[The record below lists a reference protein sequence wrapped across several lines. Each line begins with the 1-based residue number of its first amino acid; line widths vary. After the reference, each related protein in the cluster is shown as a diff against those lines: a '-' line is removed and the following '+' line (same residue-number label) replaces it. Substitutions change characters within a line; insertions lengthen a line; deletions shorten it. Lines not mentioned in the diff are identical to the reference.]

1 MTPVGAT
8 VTVIGLLYLAL
19 LGWRLIPHRKG
30 ADRAIRPWRVFELTS
45 SDKRSLD
52 RLRPALRHAG
62 ARMVA
67 RFRANTK
74 LASDDAAHPGDTLLL
89 ISRANQ
95 WDVASEAGLES
106 GIENGQPG
114 AVTARVVVGHGSTL
128 IGEGYEA
135 VGTRSFGEVAVVAGG
150 PRAARLR
157 QPLDTIR
164 IEAGDQLFLRGPAE
178 AIAALL
184 PKARLLEVDRFD
196 PAPLDRRRGALTLLI
211 FISAVAATVAGLMPA
226 ALSFL
231 VAAVAV
237 AALRLIPAEEV
248 YQSIDWSVI
257 LLLAAMIPVGKAF
270 EASGAADI
278 VASELAGL
286 LAGAPLFWTLA
297 ALCAGTLLLSIFLNN
312 VATAIVMGPIAI
324 QLSTMIGI
332 SPDAALLAVLVGASS
347 DFLTPIGHQNNLLVM
362 GPGGYRFT
370 DYAQAGAPLAI
381 LTVATSAAM
390 LAVLYG

>member
-1 MTPVGAT
+1 
-8 VTVIGLLYLAL
+8 
-19 LGWRLIPHRKG
+19 
-30 ADRAIRPWRVFELTS
+30 
-45 SDKRSLD
+45 
-52 RLRPALRHAG
+52 
-62 ARMVA
+62 MVA
-67 RFRANTK
+67 RFRANAK
-74 LASDDAAHPGDTLLL
+74 LVSGDPARPGDTLLL

-106 GIENGQPG
+106 GLDNSQPG

-211 FISAVAATVAGLMPA
+211 FVSAVAATVAGLMPA

-231 VAAVAV
+231 
-237 AALRLIPAEEV
+237 LPPSPSRRSGCFRPRK
-248 YQSIDWSVI
+248 SISRSI
-257 LLLAAMIPVGKAF
+257 
-270 EASGAADI
+270 GA
-278 VASELAGL
+278 
-286 LAGAPLFWTLA
+286 
-297 ALCAGTLLLSIFLNN
+297 
-312 VATAIVMGPIAI
+312 
-324 QLSTMIGI
+324 
-332 SPDAALLAVLVGASS
+332 
-347 DFLTPIGHQNNLLVM
+347 
-362 GPGGYRFT
+362 
-370 DYAQAGAPLAI
+370 
-381 LTVATSAAM
+381 
-390 LAVLYG
+390 